1 MSDFTFTH
9 IDKLSEIQTL
19 APAESNYGRVYQNY
33 ISTNLASDDL
43 AKASYDAYNLLSAG
57 KLRDFQKA
65 AVSAINA
72 LIENQSTLR
81 QQVSELQQ
89 QVSQLQQK
97 LDNLLAGD
105 IVITDLKVKQIS
117 FVNTTD

>member
-1 MSDFTFTH
+1 MSDFTFTD

-19 APAESNYGRVYQNY
+19 APAENNYGKVYQNY
-33 ISTNLASDDL
+33 ISANLASDEL

-72 LIENQSTLR
+72 LIENQNTLR
-81 QQVSELQQ
+81 EQVSE
-89 QVSQLQQK
+89 LQQK
-97 LDNLLAGD
+97 LDNLLAGEGD
-105 IVITDLKVKQIS
+105 IVVKNLKVKQIS

>member
-1 MSDFTFTH
+1 MSDFTFTD
-9 IDKLSEIQTL
+9 IEKLSESQTL
-19 APAESNYGRVYQNY
+19 APAENNYGKVYQNY
-33 ISTNLASDDL
+33 VSANLASDEL

-65 AVSAINA
+65 AVSVINA
-72 LIENQSTLR
+72 LIENQNTLR

-89 QVSQLQQK
+89 K
-97 LDNLLAGD
+97 LDNLLAGEGD
-105 IVITDLKVKQIS
+105 IVVKNLKVKQIS

>member
-1 MSDFTFTH
+1 MSDFTFTN
-9 IDKLSEIQTL
+9 IKKLSEIQTL

-33 ISTNLASDDL
+33 ISINLASDDL

-72 LIENQSTLR
+72 LIENQNTLR
-81 QQVSELQQ
+81 E

-97 LDNLLAGD
+97 LDNLLAGTGN
-105 IVITDLKVKQIS
+105 VVVKDLKVNQIS